1 MALELL
7 ILLVCILLSAFFSAT
22 ETAFTSLS
30 RIKVSH
36 MVERR
41 QPGARLVKKLKEDPA
56 KLLSTV
62 LIGNNIVN
70 IGASVLATTIVLRMT
85 EQLGWGGVGTA
96 AGIATGVMTFFIL
109 VFGEITPKTVAIR
122 HAEAIAFFSAW
133 PILIISF
140 ILMPVA
146 IFLAAFSRPL
156 IYLFGGRMPEGG
168 PFVTEEEIKM
178 LIAAGARE
186 GVIESEEK
194 EMISSI
200 FEFGETRVSE
210 VMTPRPDIKAVEDA
224 TPIEEVIKLILETGH
239 SRIPVYEGNI
249 DNIIGMVYSK
259 DLLSCAREDALRN
272 YMRAALFIPESKRL
286 DDLLHQMQAARTHVA
301 IVVDEF
307 GVTAGIVSLEDLV
320 EEIVGEIHDEFE
332 RLEKNFE
339 KIEENV
345 YLVDG
350 KLSISDLNRE
360 LMLSLPEED
369 YDTVAGFVMGQLGK
383 VPSVGDVMKYDN
395 IEISVEKVSKR
406 RILRLKVLKLK
417 QGIEDNMVGG

>member
-7 ILLVCILLSAFFSAT
+7 ILIICILLSAFFSAT

-30 RIKVSH
+30 RPKVSH
-36 MVERR
+36 MVDRR
-41 QPGARLVKKLKEDPA
+41 LPGSKLVKRLKEDPA
-56 KLLSTV
+56 TLLSTV

-70 IGASVLATTIVLRMT
+70 IGASVLATTIVLSITERM
-85 EQLGWGGVGTA
+85 GWGGIGTA

-109 VFGEITPKTVAIR
+109 VFGEITPKTVAMR
-122 HAEAIAFFSAW
+122 HAETIALFCAW
-133 PILIISF
+133 PIFAISLI
-140 ILMPVA
+140 LTPVA
-146 IFLAAFSRPL
+146 MFLAAFSRPL

-200 FEFGETRVSE
+200 FEFGETKVSE

-249 DNIIGMVYSK
+249 DNIIGMVYAK
-259 DLLSCAREDALRN
+259 DLLSCTREDSLRN
-272 YMRAALFIPESKRL
+272 YLRAALFIPESKRL

-307 GVTAGIVSLEDLV
+307 GVTAGIVSMEDLV

-339 KIEENV
+339 RIEENV

-350 KLSISDLNRE
+350 KILLSDLN
-360 LMLSLPEED
+360 LQIALSLPEEEF
-369 YDTVAGFVMGQLGK
+369 DTIAGFVIGQLGK
-383 VPSVGDVMKYDN
+383 VPSVGDVVKYDN
-395 IEISVEKVSKR
+395 VEISVEKVLKR
-406 RILRLKVLKLK
+406 RILRLKIVKLK
-417 QGIEDNMVGG
+417 VGLEDNMVGG

>member
-85 EQLGWGGVGTA
+85 EQLGWGGIGTA

-109 VFGEITPKTVAIR
+109 IFGEITPKTVAIR

-259 DLLSCAREDALRN
+259 DLLSCAREDSLRN
-272 YMRAALFIPESKRL
+272 YLRAALFIPESKRL